1 MMYGDNGERGMKKI
15 VLFAF
20 SVFCIMSCDLGVS
33 IDDTQA
39 AGNRPA
45 YEGGSEPQNENG
57 SNTSSNSNSSGT
69 SGGGSGGNSQTDE
82 NNSPKVEF

>member
-1 MMYGDNGERGMKKI
+1 MMFKDNGERGMKKI

-39 AGNRPA
+39 AGNCPA
-45 YEGGSEPQNENG
+45 
-57 SNTSSNSNSSGT
+57 
-69 SGGGSGGNSQTDE
+69 
-82 NNSPKVEF
+82 